1 MTTPTAD
8 RYVLAG
14 LGEKVIAFPDYYV
27 LDVLVVDRNYVMRLP
42 FYSPCVI
49 GVTQHLGKIVPLLS
63 LRHLFLP
70 EQNVLLP
77 GQLPVVRLAKSLPEL
92 FGAGLIV
99 DRIMGS
105 RSREQYEELK
115 NTYDLIPINV
125 VLDQLGGSHWL
136 PQRWYALNP

>member
-1 MTTPTAD
+1 MSTPAAD

-14 LGEKVIAFPDYYV
+14 FGEKVIAFPDYYV

-42 FYSPCVI
+42 FYSPSVVGVI
-49 GVTQHLGKIVPLLS
+49 QHLGKIVPLLS
-63 LRHLFLP
+63 LRHLFLQ

-92 FGAGLIV
+92 FGTGLIV

-105 RSREQYEELK
+105 RSRNQYQEIK
-115 NTYDLIPINV
+115 SSYDLIPIEV
-125 VLDQLGGSHWL
+125 ILDQLGGSHWL
-136 PQRWYALNP
+136 PQRWYTLN

>member
-1 MTTPTAD
+1 MSTPTTD

-14 LGEKVIAFPDYYV
+14 LGEKVVAFPDYYV

-42 FYSPCVI
+42 FYSPSVV
-49 GVTQHLGKIVPLLS
+49 GVTQHLGKIVPLVS
-63 LRHLFLP
+63 LRHLYLK

-92 FGAGLIV
+92 FGVGLIV

-105 RSREQYEELK
+105 LSLQQYRESK
-115 NTYDLIPINV
+115 YDFIPIEV
-125 VLDQLGGSHWL
+125 ILDQLVGSHWL
-136 PQRWYALNP
+136 PQRWYALS

>member
-1 MTTPTAD
+1 MATPAAD

-14 LGEKVIAFPDYYV
+14 FGEKVIAFPDYYV

-42 FYSPCVI
+42 FYIPSVV

-63 LRHLFLP
+63 LRHLYLK

-92 FGAGLIV
+92 FGTGLIV
-99 DRIMGS
+99 DRILGS
-105 RSREQYEELK
+105 RSLDQFQEVK
-115 NTYDLIPINV
+115 SSYDLIPIEV
-125 VLDQLGGSHWL
+125 ILDQLGGSHWL
-136 PQRWYALNP
+136 PQRWYTLN

>member
-1 MTTPTAD
+1 MSTPTTD

-27 LDVLVVDRNYVMRLP
+27 LDVLLVDRNYVMRLP
-42 FYSPCVI
+42 FYSPSVV
-49 GVTQHLGKIVPLLS
+49 GVTQHLGKIVPLVS
-63 LRHLFLP
+63 LRHLYLK

-105 RSREQYEELK
+105 LSLQQYRESK
-115 NTYDLIPINV
+115 YDFIPIEV
-125 VLDQLGGSHWL
+125 ILDQLVGSHWL
-136 PQRWYALNP
+136 PQRWYALS